1 MLRPWRR
8 HIFPILLAAA
18 TTGLPAQDI
27 RPDIKGDRLELDAST
42 PGALTA
48 VYSGNV
54 RLTWQDVVIT
64 TDVIRYRETTKEVT
78 VPGRFVLNR
87 GARRL
92 VADSGAYNLAT
103 GAITARNLRLGQFPV
118 YVSGDSAEGTL
129 DELTFTNALVFFREN
144 AAYTPSLSAR
154 KLTYRQGKVVVAED
168 VRLGLLGGRFIRLP
182 HIEQALDAPF
192 ISYFSGK
199 LGYRHSLGV
208 FAEGGLHL
216 PVAPGLELGAEGGL
230 YSARGLMIGPAGSY
244 GREDA
249 DSSMRGWF
257 RSGWI
262 NDHGDRTTDV
272 LGRPVP
278 EERAFAEWRHRQRI
292 GERVTLDG
300 EFNYWRDS
308 EVIRDFRSKSFYPVQ
323 QPDSFLEGA
332 WTGDNLV
339 LSAFTR
345 VHPNKFHHVVER
357 LPEVRLDLL
366 PLALPGGFYE
376 RFEASAAVLEE
387 DAFPGNPA
395 RDTTRLDA
403 YYGLSRPMALAP
415 WFTFTPVAGGRVTH
429 YTDATGGRA
438 NYTRKIGEAGFDAR
452 LVAHGTF
459 DCKNEVWEIDGLRHL
474 VEPVLSYRY
483 APEAAEGRPYIP
495 PLDRRVFATYLQPLS
510 IADSRNLDDLQRLDT
525 LRLAF
530 NNTLQTRDK
539 VYGSRNLASFN
550 VAADYWF
557 TRADNGLGRK
567 GLSDLHAELSLT
579 PAPWLKLAV
588 YERFDPHRTRQNELN
603 SVVELIDQEWWSVRL
618 ASHYLRNDYE
628 EYSLDMR
635 TRLNEVWDVAAR
647 WRYDAKRNRLNEQT
661 YGLWQRLGQTWAV
674 KYEMSFFEGPRR
686 ESSFGFN
693 VEVDLLK
700 F

>member
-8 HIFPILLAAA
+8 HILSALLLAVFAA
-18 TTGLPAQDI
+18 PAGLPAQAI
-27 RPDIKGDRLELDAST
+27 RPDITGDRLDVDGTTRSAI
-42 PGALTA
+42 
-48 VYSGNV
+48 YSGNV
-54 RLTWQDVVIT
+54 RLAWQDVVIT
-64 TDVIRYRETTKEVT
+64 TEEIRYQDSSKEVT

-92 VADSGAYNLAT
+92 VAESGSYNLAT
-103 GAITARNLRLGQFPV
+103 GVLTARSLRLGQFPV
-118 YVSGDSAEGTL
+118 YVSGDTAEGTL

-144 AAYTPSLSAR
+144 ASYTPSLSAK

-182 HIEQALDAPF
+182 HIEQALDAAF
-192 ISYFSGK
+192 ISQFSGK
-199 LGYRHSLGV
+199 LGYRHNLGV

-216 PVAPGLELGAEGGL
+216 PVATGLELGAEGGL
-230 YSARGLMIGPAGSY
+230 YSARGLMIGPAGGY
-244 GREDA
+244 ERESV
-249 DSSMRGWF
+249 DSSLRGRF

-262 NDHGDRTTDV
+262 NDHGDRKTDV
-272 LGRPVP
+272 FGRPVP
-278 EERAFAEWRHRQRI
+278 EERAFVEWQHQQRA
-292 GERVTLDG
+292 GDRLTLNG

-332 WTGDNLV
+332 YAADNFV
-339 LSAFTR
+339 VSAFTR
-345 VHPNKFHHVVER
+345 IHPNKFHHVIER
-357 LPEVRLDLL
+357 LPEVRFDLL
-366 PLALPGGFYE
+366 PTARPGGFYE
-376 RFEASAAVLEE
+376 RFEASSAVLEE
-387 DAFPGNPA
+387 DAFPTNPA
-395 RDTTRLDA
+395 RETTRLDA
-403 YYGLSRPMALAP
+403 YYGLARPLALAP

-429 YTDATGGRA
+429 YSDAIGGRS
-438 NYTRKIGEAGFDAR
+438 NYTRTLGEAGFDAR
-452 LVAHGTF
+452 LLASGTF
-459 DCKNEVWEIDGLRHL
+459 DCKSEVWEIDGLRHL
-474 VEPVLSYRY
+474 IEPVLSYRY
-483 APEAAEGRPYIP
+483 APEADDGRPYIP
-495 PLDRRVFATYLQPLS
+495 PLDRRTFATYLQPLS
-510 IADSRNLDDLQRLDT
+510 IADSRSIDDLQRLDT

-530 NNTLQTRDK
+530 NNTLQTRDQT
-539 VYGSRNLASFN
+539 YGSRNLASFN

-557 TRADNGLGRK
+557 TRANNRLGRK
-567 GLSDLHAELSLT
+567 GLSDIHTELSLT
-579 PAPWLKLAV
+579 PAPWLKLAI
-588 YERFDPHRTRQNELN
+588 YERFDPHRTSQNELN

-628 EYSLDMR
+628 EYSLDVQ

-661 YGLWQRLGQTWAV
+661 YGLWQRLGQTWAI